1 MSNSVQI
8 QTKGMPFDII
18 PVMDNSIGTP
28 AEAVAELQNN
38 LRGNSQNDPQTKP
51 LRFDLKDFIKRVAVI
66 AVPVALQN
74 LLSTT
79 GTMVDTMMIAPLGEN
94 AVGAV
99 GLCSQYALLMLA
111 GYWGFVGGGMLFFSQ
126 YWGAQDHR
134 GIARSFGLTWTCMI
148 TVSIIFGGL
157 ALFAPQVI
165 MRMYTDKVVIQEIGV
180 KYLKVIGYAYPFQV
194 TAISMSAML
203 RATERVKIPLYAA
216 ICSVFSNILL
226 NWALIGGHWG
236 FPAMGVRGAALATV
250 IASAIN
256 VVVIMVLSAA
266 AKYPYLFM
274 FKDHFAWKGDK
285 VREFF
290 KKSLPIICNEVFIG
304 IGNLTINMVLGRQSE
319 QAIAALAVFRT
330 FEGFIVGFFTGF
342 SNASS
347 VVVGKCVGAGSLRL
361 AYERAKRLIPMCQIC
376 ILLEGVLVNLVKPYA
391 FAAMGL
397 SGESF
402 AICSSLVLIYSCAA
416 VIRMGNW
423 SMNDTFRASGDS
435 FTGTALEMGFMYVLV
450 LPAVCLAGL
459 KFKQPILIVFSLCYC
474 DEIIRYILMTIH
486 LYTGKWIRPVTPE
499 GRAVLDD
506 FRRSLGKRMTKD
518 RAITA

>member
-1 MSNSVQI
+1 MS
-8 QTKGMPFDII
+8 FDII
-18 PVMDNSIGTP
+18 PVMDNSIDTP
-28 AEAVAELQNN
+28 EETAIDTLS
-38 LRGNSQNDPQTKP
+38 RPP
-51 LRFDLKDFIKRVAVI
+51 RFDLKDFTKRVAVI

-126 YWGAQDHR
+126 YWGAQDHK
-134 GIARSFGLTWTCMI
+134 GIARSFGLTWACMM
-148 TVSIIFGGL
+148 TVSLFFGGL
-157 ALFAPQVI
+157 ALFAPQTI

-180 KYLKVIGYAYPFQV
+180 EYLKVIGYAYPFQV
-194 TAISMSAML
+194 TAIAMSALL

-236 FPAMGVRGAALATV
+236 FPAMGVQGAALATV
-250 IASAIN
+250 CASAIN
-256 VVVIMVLSAA
+256 VVVIMILSAA

-285 VREFF
+285 VKEFF
-290 KKSLPIICNEVFIG
+290 KKSFPIICNEVFIG

-330 FEGFIVGFFTGF
+330 FEGFIVGFFSGF
-342 SNASS
+342 SNAAS
-347 VVVGKCVGAGSLRL
+347 VVVGKCVGAGDLRL
-361 AYERAKRLIPMCQIC
+361 AYERAKRIPMCQIC
-376 ILLEGVLVNLVKPYA
+376 ILIEGIVVNLIKPYA
-391 FAAMGL
+391 FTAMGL
-397 SGESF
+397 SGQSF

-435 FTGTALEMGFMYVLV
+435 FTGTALEMGFMYAMV

-459 KFKQPILIVFSLCYC
+459 KFNQPILIVFSLCYC
-474 DEIIRYILMTIH
+474 DEIVRYILMTIH

-499 GRAVLDD
+499 GKAVLDD
-506 FRRSLGKRMTKD
+506 FRRSLGKRRPQGGD
-518 RAITA
+518 IIH

>member
-1 MSNSVQI
+1 MS
-8 QTKGMPFDII
+8 FDII
-18 PVMDNSIGTP
+18 PVMDNSIDTP
-28 AEAVAELQNN
+28 EETAIDTLPK
-38 LRGNSQNDPQTKP
+38 PQ
-51 LRFDLKDFIKRVAVI
+51 RFDLKDFIKRVAVI

-126 YWGAQDHR
+126 YWGAQDHK
-134 GIARSFGLTWTCMI
+134 GIARSFGLTWACMM
-148 TVSIIFGGL
+148 TVSLFFGGL
-157 ALFAPQVI
+157 ALFAPQTI

-180 KYLKVIGYAYPFQV
+180 EYLKVIGYAYPFQV
-194 TAISMSAML
+194 TAIAMSALL

-250 IASAIN
+250 CASAIN
-256 VVVIMVLSAA
+256 VIVIMILSAA

-274 FKDHFAWKGDK
+274 YKHHFAWKGDK
-285 VREFF
+285 VKEFF
-290 KKSLPIICNEVFIG
+290 RKSFPIICNEVFIG

-330 FEGFIVGFFTGF
+330 FEGFIVGFFSGF

-347 VVVGKCVGAGSLRL
+347 VVVGKCVGAGELRL

-376 ILLEGVLVNLVKPYA
+376 ILIEGIVVNLIKPYA
-391 FAAMGL
+391 FTAMGL
-397 SGESF
+397 SGQSF

-435 FTGTALEMGFMYVLV
+435 FTGTALEMGFMYAMV

-459 KFKQPILIVFSLCYC
+459 KFNQPIFIVFSLCYC
-474 DEIIRYILMTIH
+474 DEIVRYILMTIH

-499 GRAVLDD
+499 GKAVLDD
-506 FRRSLGKRMTKD
+506 FRRSLGKRRPQGGD
-518 RAITA
+518 IIH